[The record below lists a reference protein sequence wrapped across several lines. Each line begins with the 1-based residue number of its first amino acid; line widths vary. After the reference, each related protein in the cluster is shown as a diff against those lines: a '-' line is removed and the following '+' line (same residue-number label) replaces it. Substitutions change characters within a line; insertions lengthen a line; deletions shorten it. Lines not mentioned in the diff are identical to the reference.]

1 MGPEIDEI
9 VQSTC
14 VRISEKRPILAQIVL
29 AEKGNGK
36 DFEQD
41 YWPFVF
47 SWHYQKKGMPAIPIR
62 FCGLITSI
70 KKL

>member
-36 DFEQD
+36 DFE
-41 YWPFVF
+41 
-47 SWHYQKKGMPAIPIR
+47 
-62 FCGLITSI
+62 
-70 KKL
+70 